1 MFGLD
6 PTKEKPFDP
15 EWVSPQKNEALRSQ
29 RILISIIGLT
39 AIVLPPAVVI
49 VDNYAPNPC
58 FRDSLSHYYY
68 SQRSG
73 VIFVMTLAFIG
84 TLLSSY
90 RAEAPLVRRLAIVAG
105 MAGLLVAVFP
115 TEGPGCTAAA
125 FNARMFGAVEAEMPR
140 IVFAS
145 AFQLFP
151 GVGKIHYGAAFVLFA
166 IMLYFCAV
174 IFRRPG
180 KNDRDPQTD
189 ALLPV
194 KLARN
199 RIYAACALVIAAA
212 MIVMGLSQ
220 IAAIS
225 DFFSQRVILYGEAVA
240 LWAFGIAWL
249 VKGRLFDTSLGA

>member
-6 PTKEKPFDP
+6 PAKEKPFDP
-15 EWVSPQKNEALRSQ
+15 NWVSPDKEEALRGQ

-39 AIVLPPAVVI
+39 AILLPPTLVI
-49 VDNYAPNPC
+49 VDNYAPFPC
-58 FRDSLSHYYY
+58 FRSSLSHYYY

-84 TLLSSY
+84 TLLSAY
-90 RAEAPLVRRLAIVAG
+90 RAEAKSVRRLAIVAG
-105 MAGLLVAVFP
+105 VAGLLVATFP
-115 TEGPGCTAAA
+115 TEGPGCTVDA
-125 FNARMFGAVEAEMPR
+125 FNARIFGVVEASSP
-140 IVFAS
+140 IVAFKT

-151 GVGKIHYGAAFVLFA
+151 GVGKIHYSAAFVLFA
-166 IMLYFCAV
+166 IMFYFCAV
-174 IFRRPG
+174 VFRRPG
-180 KNDRDPQTD
+180 AKDRHPDTD

-194 KLARN
+194 KVARN

-220 IAAIS
+220 LEALKHL
-225 DFFSQRVILYGEAVA
+225 FSQRVILYGEWAA
-240 LWAFGIAWL
+240 LFAFGVAWL